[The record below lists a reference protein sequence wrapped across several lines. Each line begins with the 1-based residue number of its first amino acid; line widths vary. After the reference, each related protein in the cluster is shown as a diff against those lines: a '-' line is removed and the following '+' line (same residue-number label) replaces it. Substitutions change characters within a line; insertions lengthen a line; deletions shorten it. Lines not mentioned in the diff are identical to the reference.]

1 MSDQMVVINSR
12 KNKLQQLIQAMQVG
26 LLEREPQVKLTI
38 LAALSGEHLLLIG
51 PPGTAKSELAK
62 RLKHIFVEAN
72 YFERLLT
79 RFTVPEEVFGPLS
92 IKALEEDRYTR
103 LTSSYLPSSS
113 VAFLDEIFKANS
125 AILNS
130 LLTILNERQFDNGN
144 TRDQIPLI
152 SVIAA
157 SNELPEGDELSAL
170 YDRFM
175 LRSHVL
181 PVSDEN
187 FLKLL
192 TMKNETFSPEL
203 NLRLRVEDLEEV
215 QSLAQKVQ
223 INGDVLSL
231 IELFRIYLSE
241 HDITVSDRRW
251 RKIIKLL
258 QVSAFTNDQTEVSIY
273 DAWLLPHCL
282 WEKPEQL
289 TGLIEHYKNNIS
301 ACGDFQP
308 TKLTSQLSSWEKVL
322 LEDQIPTVPV
332 LNETGKVLYTNAKGK
347 SVTSPHR
354 KEHQHDN
361 DGNKLYKNSDGEITT
376 EKMVRDRMY
385 GGHKNNEEVINNVAN
400 EPLLVPKSFTK
411 EEINNRVQQI
421 QSLVGRIENFHE
433 KLNKQSETVEKSL
446 LNHLWA
452 DQSIIPEITNTLS
465 TSMAKTKK
473 IQSRAEKLLRGF
485 KDLPIHSANV
495 IDFQME
501 DEAQYEEEELNA

>member
-1 MSDQMVVINSR
+1 MSEQILEINSR
-12 KNKLQQLIQAMQVG
+12 KEKLQQLIQAMQVG
-26 LLEREPQVKLTI
+26 LLEREPQVKLTL

-103 LTSSYLPSSS
+103 LTSGYLPSCS

-144 TRDQIPLI
+144 TRDRIPLI

-157 SNELPEGDELSAL
+157 SNELPEGEELSAL

-187 FLKLL
+187 FLELL
-192 TMKNETFSPEL
+192 TMKGEEFSPEL
-203 NLRLRVEDLEEV
+203 NLRLRVEDLTEV
-215 QSLAQKVQ
+215 QTLACKVL
-223 INGDVLSL
+223 INSDVLSL
-231 IELFRIYLSE
+231 IGLFRTYLND

-258 QVSAFTNDQTEVSIY
+258 QVSAFTNDKTEVSIY

-289 TGLIEHYKNNIS
+289 AGLIKHYKKNIS
-301 ACGDFQP
+301 VSGDFQP
-308 TKLTSQLSSWEKVL
+308 TQLTSIINRWEGILS
-322 LEDQIPTVPV
+322 EDQKPSDPV
-332 LNETGKVLYTNAKGK
+332 LNEKGELLYTNAEGTQVK
-347 SVTSPHR
+347 SSHR
-354 KEHQHDN
+354 EEQKIDKN
-361 DGNKLYKNSDGEITT
+361 GNKLYKDHRGKETT
-376 EKMVRDRMY
+376 EEEDDY
-385 GGHKNNEEVINNVAN
+385 GRHRNKALMLDVAN
-400 EPLLVPKSFTK
+400 EPLLKPKSFAK
-411 EEINNRVQQI
+411 DEVNDRVQQV
-421 QSLVGRIENFHE
+421 QSLVNKIETFHT
-433 KLNKQSETVEKSL
+433 KLHKQSESVENIL
-446 LNHLWA
+446 VNHLWA

-465 TSMAKTKK
+465 DAIAKTQK
-473 IQSRAEKLLRGF
+473 IQKRVEKLVLSF

-495 IDFQME
+495 IDFHMEVQNEHEE
-501 DEAQYEEEELNA
+501 DEINV

>member
-1 MSDQMVVINSR
+1 MSEQILVIKSR
-12 KNKLQQLIQAMQVG
+12 KEKLQQLIQAMQVG
-26 LLEREPQVKLTI
+26 LLEREPQVKLTL

-103 LTSSYLPSSS
+103 LTSGYLPSCS

-144 TRDQIPLI
+144 TRDRIPLI

-157 SNELPEGDELSAL
+157 SNELPEGEELSAL

-175 LRSHVL
+175 LRSYVL

-187 FLKLL
+187 FLNLL
-192 TMKNETFSPEL
+192 TMKNETFSPDI

-215 QSLAQKVQ
+215 QSLAQKVV

-231 IELFRIYLSE
+231 IQLFRAYLSE

-251 RKIIKLL
+251 CKIIKLL

-282 WEKPEQL
+282 WEQPEQL
-289 TGLIEHYKNNIS
+289 GGLIEHYKNSIS
-301 ACGDFQP
+301 VSGDFQP
-308 TKLTSQLSSWEKVL
+308 TKLTSLLSSWESVL
-322 LEDQIPTVPV
+322 LEDKIPTVPV
-332 LNETGKVLYTNAKGK
+332 LNEEGKLLYINAKGNT
-347 SVTSPHR
+347 VTSPQR
-354 KEHQHDN
+354 KEQQVD
-361 DGNKLYKNSDGEITT
+361 DEGNKLYKTSDGEVTT
-376 EKMVRDRMY
+376 EKSYNHYNDNKELI
-385 GGHKNNEEVINNVAN
+385 GDVAN
-400 EPLLVPKSFTK
+400 EPLLEPKRFTQ
-411 EEINNRVQQI
+411 EEVNSRVRQV
-421 QSLVGRIENFHE
+421 QSLVSKVELFHE
-433 KLNKQSETVEKSL
+433 KLHTQSETVEKSL

-452 DQSIIPEITNTLS
+452 DQSIIPEIINTLS
-465 TSMAKTKK
+465 GAISKTKK
-473 IQSRAEKLLRGF
+473 IQVRAEKLVQGF
-485 KDLPIHSANV
+485 NELPIHSANV
-495 IDFQME
+495 IDISME
-501 DEAQYEEEELNA
+501 DEDQHEKGEVYA

>member
-1 MSDQMVVINSR
+1 MSNQITVINSR
-12 KNKLQQLIQAMQVG
+12 KEKLQELIQAMQVG
-26 LLEREPQVKLTI
+26 LLEREPQVKLTL

-103 LTSSYLPSSS
+103 LTYGYLPSCS

-144 TRDQIPLI
+144 SRDRIPLI

-192 TMKNETFSPEL
+192 TMKDKEFSPEL
-203 NLRLRVEDLEEV
+203 SLRLRVDDLKEV
-215 QSLAQKVQ
+215 QNLARKVL
-223 INGDVLSL
+223 ISNDVLSL
-231 IELFRIYLSE
+231 IELFRAYLSE

-258 QVSAFTNDQTEVSIY
+258 QVSAFTNDQAEVSIY

-289 TGLIEHYKNNIS
+289 AGLIEHYKNNIS
-301 ACGDFQP
+301 VTGNFQP
-308 TKLTSQLSSWEKVL
+308 SKLISLLSSWEGVL
-322 LEDQIPTVPV
+322 LEYKIPKVPV
-332 LNETGKVLYTNAKGK
+332 LNEAGKALYTNSKGK
-347 SVTSPHR
+347 IVTSSHS
-354 KEHQHDN
+354 KEHQQDN
-361 DGNKLYKNSDGEITT
+361 DGNKLYKNNDGEITT
-376 EKMVRDRMY
+376 EKMERDRMY
-385 GGHKNNEEVINNVAN
+385 GGHKNNEELVKNVAN
-400 EPLLVPKSFTK
+400 DQLLEPQSFTK
-411 EEINNRVQQI
+411 EEVNNRVQQLK
-421 QSLVGRIENFHE
+421 SLVVKIEVFHE
-433 KLNKQSETVEKSL
+433 KLNTQSETLEKSL
-446 LNHLWA
+446 FNHLWA
-452 DQSIIPEITNTLS
+452 DQSIAPEITNTLS
-465 TSMAKTKK
+465 GAIAKTKK
-473 IQSRAEKLLRGF
+473 IQVRAEKLVQGF
-485 KDLPIHSANV
+485 KSLPIHSANV
-495 IDFQME
+495 INFQI
-501 DEAQYEEEELNA
+501 EEECEEVELNV

>member
-1 MSDQMVVINSR
+1 MSKQITVINNR
-12 KNKLQQLIQAMQVG
+12 KEKLQQLIQAMQVG
-26 LLEREPQVKLTI
+26 LLEREPQVKLTL

-92 IKALEEDRYTR
+92 IKALEEDRYSR
-103 LTSSYLPSSS
+103 LTSGYLPSCS

-144 TRDQIPLI
+144 TRNRIPLI

-157 SNELPEGDELSAL
+157 SNELPEGEDLSAL

-181 PVSDEN
+181 PVSDES
-187 FLKLL
+187 FLNLL
-192 TMKNETFSPEL
+192 TMKNETFSPDL

-215 QSLAQKVQ
+215 QSLAQKVV

-231 IELFRIYLSE
+231 IELFRAYLSE

-258 QVSAFTNDQTEVSIY
+258 QVSAFTNGQNEVSIY
-273 DAWLLPHCL
+273 DAWLLPDCL
-282 WEKPEQL
+282 WEQPEQL
-289 TGLIEHYKNNIS
+289 PGLVEHYKNSIS
-301 ACGDFQP
+301 VSGDFQP
-308 TKLTSQLSSWEKVL
+308 TKLTSLLGSWESVL
-322 LEDQIPTVPV
+322 LEDKIPTVPV
-332 LNETGKVLYTNAKGK
+332 LNEEGKLLYINGKGNT
-347 SVTSPHR
+347 VTSSHR
-354 KEHQHDN
+354 KEQQVD
-361 DGNKLYKNSDGEITT
+361 DEGNKLYKTRDGEVTT
-376 EKMVRDRMY
+376 EKRQ
-385 GGHKNNEEVINNVAN
+385 GHYNENVELIGDVAN
-400 EPLLVPKSFTK
+400 EPLLEPKRFTK
-411 EEINNRVQQI
+411 DDVNNRVQQVE
-421 QSLVGRIENFHE
+421 SLVRKVEIFHE
-433 KLNKQSETVEKSL
+433 KLHKQSEDVEKSL

-452 DQSIIPEITNTLS
+452 DQSIIPEISNTLS
-465 TSMAKTKK
+465 CAISKTKK
-473 IQSRAEKLLRGF
+473 IQVRAEKLVLGF
-485 KDLPIHSANV
+485 KGLPIHSANI

-501 DEAQYEEEELNA
+501 EQHEKDEINV

>member
-1 MSDQMVVINSR
+1 MSKQIRVNDSR
-12 KNKLQQLIQAMQVG
+12 KEKLQQLIQAMQVG
-26 LLEREPQVKLTI
+26 LLERESQVKLTI

-103 LTSSYLPSSS
+103 LTSGYLPSSS

-144 TRDQIPLI
+144 TRDRIPLI

-157 SNELPEGDELSAL
+157 SNELPEGEELSAL

-203 NLRLRVEDLEEV
+203 NLRLRIEDLKEV
-215 QSLAQKVQ
+215 QSLSQKVK

-231 IELFRIYLSE
+231 IELFRIYLNE
-241 HDITVSDRRW
+241 HEITVSDRRW

-273 DAWLLPHCL
+273 DAWLIPHCL
-282 WEKPEQL
+282 WDKPEQL
-289 TGLIEHYKNNIS
+289 PSLIEYYKNNIS

-308 TKLTSQLSSWEKVL
+308 TKLTSILNRWEGVLSDYQKPIE
-322 LEDQIPTVPV
+322 PV
-332 LNETGKVLYTNAKGK
+332 LNGEGKVIYTNAKGK
-347 SVTSPHR
+347 QVTSSHR
-354 KEHQHDN
+354 QEQQRDEN
-361 DGNKLYKNSDGEITT
+361 GNKLYKNDDGEVTIE
-376 EKMVRDRMY
+376 EKEQYHPRT
-385 GGHKNNEEVINNVAN
+385 KNKELMLDVAN
-400 EPLLVPKSFTK
+400 EPLLKPKSFTK
-411 EEINNRVQQI
+411 DEVNNRVQQI
-421 QSLVGRIENFHE
+421 QTLVNKVEIFHS
-433 KLNKQSETVEKSL
+433 KLHKQSESVENTLK
-446 LNHLWA
+446 NHLWA
-452 DQSIIPEITNTLS
+452 DQSITPEITNTLS
-465 TSMAKTKK
+465 DAIAKTQKLEK
-473 IQSRAEKLLRGF
+473 RVEKLLQGF
-485 KDLPIHSANV
+485 KDLPIQSSNV
-495 IDFQME
+495 IDFQIE
-501 DEAQYEEEELNA
+501 GEAQYEEEELNA

>member
-1 MSDQMVVINSR
+1 MSKQITVINSR
-12 KNKLQQLIQAMQVG
+12 KEKLQQLIQAMQVG
-26 LLEREPQVKLTI
+26 LLEREPQVKLTL

-92 IKALEEDRYTR
+92 IKTLEEDRYTR
-103 LTSSYLPSSS
+103 LTSGYLPSCS

-144 TRDQIPLI
+144 TRDRIPLI

-157 SNELPEGDELSAL
+157 SNELPEGEDLSAL

-181 PVSDEN
+181 PVSDEK
-187 FLKLL
+187 FLELL
-192 TMKNETFSPEL
+192 TMKDEEFSPEL
-203 NLRLRVEDLEEV
+203 NLRLRVEDLTEV
-215 QSLAQKVQ
+215 QTLARKVH

-231 IELFRIYLSE
+231 IGLFRTYLNE

-258 QVSAFTNDQTEVSIY
+258 RVSAFTNNQTEVSIY

-289 TGLIEHYKNNIS
+289 IGLIECYKNNIS
-301 ACGDFQP
+301 VSGDFQP
-308 TKLTSQLSSWEKVL
+308 TKLTSQLNSWEGVL
-322 LEDQIPTVPV
+322 REDTLPKVPV
-332 LNETGKVLYTNAKGK
+332 LNEAGKVLYINAKGK
-347 SVTSPHR
+347 SVTSSHR
-354 KEHQHDN
+354 KEQQHDN
-361 DGNKLYKNSDGEITT
+361 NGNKLYKNSDGEITT
-376 EKMVRDRMY
+376 EKMDRDRMY
-385 GGHKNNEEVINNVAN
+385 GGHKNNEELFNDVAN
-400 EPLLVPKSFTK
+400 EQLLEPKSFTK
-411 EEINNRVQQI
+411 EEVNSRVNQV
-421 QSLVGRIENFHE
+421 QSLVNNADTFHS
-433 KLNKQSETVEKSL
+433 KLQKQSKSVENL
-446 LNHLWA
+446 LKNHLWA

-465 TSMAKTKK
+465 GAISKTQK
-473 IQSRAEKLLRGF
+473 IQSRAEKLVKAF
-485 KDLPIHSANV
+485 KELPIHSANV
-495 IDFQME
+495 IDIQME
-501 DEAQYEEEELNA
+501 EQHEEEELNA

>member
-1 MSDQMVVINSR
+1 MSKQIRVNNSR
-12 KNKLQQLIQAMQVG
+12 KEKLQQLIQAMQVG
-26 LLEREPQVKLTI
+26 LLERESQVKLTI

-103 LTSSYLPSSS
+103 LTSGYLPSSS

-144 TRDQIPLI
+144 TRDRIPLI

-187 FLKLL
+187 FLELL
-192 TMKNETFSPEL
+192 TMKNEEFSPEL
-203 NLRLRVEDLEEV
+203 DLRLRVEDLEEV

-223 INGDVLSL
+223 VNGDVLSL
-231 IELFRIYLSE
+231 IELFRIYLNE

-301 ACGDFQP
+301 VSGDFQP
-308 TKLTSQLSSWEKVL
+308 TQLTIILNRWEGVLSD
-322 LEDQIPTVPV
+322 DQKPNDPV
-332 LNETGKVLYTNAKGK
+332 LNEEGEVLYTNKEGAHVNY
-347 SVTSPHR
+347 SHR
-354 KEHQHDN
+354 KEEQFDN
-361 DGNKLYKNSDGEITT
+361 DGDKLYIDRRGKQTTDDGDYHNRNKEYILDVT
-376 EKMVRDRMY
+376 
-385 GGHKNNEEVINNVAN
+385 N
-400 EPLLVPKSFTK
+400 EPLLQPRSFTK
-411 EEINNRVQQI
+411 EEVDNRVHQV
-421 QSLVGRIENFHE
+421 QSLANRIQTFLSRLHA
-433 KLNKQSETVEKSL
+433 QSESVDKL
-446 LNHLWA
+446 LENHLWA
-452 DQSIIPEITNTLS
+452 DQSIIPEITDTL
-465 TSMAKTKK
+465 ANAIVKTKK
-473 IQSRAEKLLRGF
+473 VQNRAEKLVQAF
-485 KDLPIHSANV
+485 KNLPIHSASI

-501 DEAQYEEEELNA
+501 DEALYEEEELDA

>member
-1 MSDQMVVINSR
+1 MSEQILVINSR
-12 KNKLQQLIQAMQVG
+12 KKKLQQLIQAMQVG
-26 LLEREPQVKLTI
+26 LLEREPQVKLTL

-79 RFTVPEEVFGPLS
+79 RFTVPEEIFGPLS
-92 IKALEEDRYTR
+92 IKALEEDRYKR
-103 LTSSYLPSSS
+103 LTSGYLPSSS

-144 TRDQIPLI
+144 TRERIPLI

-157 SNELPEGDELSAL
+157 SNELPEGEELSAL

-181 PVSDEN
+181 PVSDES
-187 FLKLL
+187 FLDLL

-203 NLRLRVEDLEEV
+203 NLRLRVDDLKEV
-215 QSLAQKVQ
+215 QLLAPKVL
-223 INGDVLSL
+223 INSDVLSL
-231 IELFRIYLSE
+231 IALFRTYLNE

-301 ACGDFQP
+301 VSGDFQP
-308 TKLTSQLSSWEKVL
+308 TKLTSLLSSWESVL
-322 LEDQIPTVPV
+322 LEDKIPSVPV
-332 LNETGKVLYTNAKGK
+332 LNEEGKLLYINAKGNT
-347 SVTSPHR
+347 VTSSHH
-354 KEHQHDN
+354 KEQQVD
-361 DGNKLYKNSDGEITT
+361 DEGNKLYKTSHGEVTT
-376 EKMVRDRMY
+376 EKKYNHYNDNIELI
-385 GGHKNNEEVINNVAN
+385 GDVAN
-400 EPLLVPKSFTK
+400 EALLEPKRFTK
-411 EEINNRVQQI
+411 DEVYSRVQQV
-421 QSLVGRIENFHE
+421 QSLISKVELFHE
-433 KLNKQSETVEKSL
+433 KLHKQSETVKKSL

-465 TSMAKTKK
+465 GAISKTKK
-473 IQSRAEKLLRGF
+473 IQVRAEKLVQGF
-485 KDLPIHSANV
+485 KSLPIHSANV
-495 IDFQME
+495 IDLQME
-501 DEAQYEEEELNA
+501 GQHEEEEVNV

>member
-1 MSDQMVVINSR
+1 MSDQALVINNR

-26 LLEREPQVKLTI
+26 LIERKPQVKLTI

-103 LTSSYLPSSS
+103 LTSGYLPSCS

-130 LLTILNERQFDNGN
+130 LLNILNERQFDNGI
-144 TRDQIPLI
+144 TRENIPLI

-157 SNELPEGDELSAL
+157 SNELPEGEELSAL

-181 PVSDEN
+181 PVSEDK
-187 FLKLL
+187 FLELL
-192 TMKNETFSPEL
+192 TLENKEFSPEL
-203 NLRLRVEDLEEV
+203 NLRLRIEDLKEI

-223 INGDVLSL
+223 INADVFSL
-231 IELFRIYLSE
+231 IELFRTYLNE

-258 QVSAFTNDQTEVSIY
+258 KISAFTNDQTEVSIY

-282 WEKPEQL
+282 WQKPDQL
-289 TGLIEHYKNNIS
+289 TGLIEYYKNNIS
-301 ACGDFQP
+301 VCGDFQP
-308 TKLTSQLSSWEKVL
+308 TKLTSQLSSWEGVL
-322 LEDQIPTVPV
+322 IEDKALALPV
-332 LNETGKVLYTNAKGK
+332 LNEAGKVLYVNAKGK
-347 SVTSPHR
+347 QVTSSHR
-354 KEHQHDN
+354 KEQQVNN
-361 DGNKLYKNSDGEITT
+361 DGNKLYKTSDGEVTT
-376 EKMVRDRMY
+376 KERYQDRYRDY
-385 GGHKNNEEVINNVAN
+385 VNNIELIIEVAN
-400 EPLLVPKSFTK
+400 EPLLEPKRFTK
-411 EEINNRVQQI
+411 EEVNNRINQVQLLINNVIAFLVKLNR
-421 QSLVGRIENFHE
+421 QSESIEN
-433 KLNKQSETVEKSL
+433 L
-446 LNHLWA
+446 LVNHLWA

-465 TSMAKTKK
+465 RAIAKTQK
-473 IQSRAEKLLRGF
+473 IQVRAEKLVQGF
-485 KDLPIHSANV
+485 KDLPIHNANI
-495 IDFQME
+495 IDIQME
-501 DEAQYEEEELNA
+501 EQHEEDAVNV

>member
-103 LTSSYLPSSS
+103 LTSGYLPSSS

-144 TRDQIPLI
+144 TRDRIPLI

-157 SNELPEGDELSAL
+157 SNELPEGEELSAL

-187 FLKLL
+187 FQELL
-192 TMKNETFSPEL
+192 TMKNETFSPDL

-215 QSLAQKVQ
+215 QSLAQKVL
-223 INGDVLSL
+223 INNDVLTL
-231 IELFRIYLSE
+231 IGLFRTYLNE

-273 DAWLLPHCL
+273 DAWLIPHCL

-289 TGLIEHYKNNIS
+289 PGLIEHYKKNIS
-301 ACGDFQP
+301 ASGDFQP
-308 TKLTSQLSSWEKVL
+308 TKLTSQLSSWEGVL
-322 LEDQIPTVPV
+322 SEDKTLAVPV
-332 LNETGKVLYTNAKGK
+332 LSEAGKVLYTNAKGK
-347 SVTSPHR
+347 QVTSSHR
-354 KEHQHDN
+354 KEQQVND
-361 DGNKLYKNSDGEITT
+361 DGNKLYKTRDGKVTT
-376 EKMVRDRMY
+376 KEQYEDGYRNYV
-385 GGHKNNEEVINNVAN
+385 NNMELIIEVAN
-400 EPLLVPKSFTK
+400 EPLLEPKSFTK
-411 EEINNRVQQI
+411 EEVNNRVNQVQL
-421 QSLVGRIENFHE
+421 LVKNVEFFLAKLHRQNESVEN
-433 KLNKQSETVEKSL
+433 L
-446 LNHLWA
+446 LVNHLWA

-465 TSMAKTKK
+465 GAIAKTQK
-473 IQSRAEKLLRGF
+473 IQVRAETLVQEF
-485 KDLPIHSANV
+485 KSLPIHSANV
-495 IDFQME
+495 IDIQME
-501 DEAQYEEEELNA
+501 EQHEEEELNA